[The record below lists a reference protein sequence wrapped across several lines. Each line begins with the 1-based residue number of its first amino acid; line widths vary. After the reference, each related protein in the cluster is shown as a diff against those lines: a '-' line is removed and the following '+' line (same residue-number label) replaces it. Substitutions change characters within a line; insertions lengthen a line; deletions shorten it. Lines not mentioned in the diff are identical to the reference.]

1 MVRTPSPPPSPRT
14 GRPGLALH
22 REEVLHQEEQHER
35 HRQRHRDP
43 HVVLHRRRTLV
54 HLSRARTP
62 LTGVEFPTRSLR
74 FVTRPPGAAISPGSR
89 GVAAD
94 PARLSRRDPHR
105 RIFIQPGEPS
115 AGAPVMPRQ
124 SATFRR
130 HPHRLRSGSTV
141 AKALIGRSKAERK
154 RNEAHRGSRHDR
166 RHRIRH
172 RWTRRRRLP
181 EPDPLKRTPC
191 TRTNSS
197 PDTPPS

>member
-1 MVRTPSPPPSPRT
+1 MTPSPRMGWT
-14 GRPGLALH
+14 GLAVQ

-35 HRQRHRDP
+35 HCQRHRDP
-43 HVVLHRRRTLV
+43 HVVFHRRRTLV

-62 LTGVEFPTRSLR
+62 LTGVEFSTKSLR
-74 FVTRPPGAAISPGSR
+74 FVTRPPWAVISPGSR

-94 PARLSRRDPHR
+94 PAWLSRRDTHR
-105 RIFIQPGEPS
+105 RIFIQSGEPS
-115 AGAPVMPRQ
+115 AGVPATHRH
-124 SATFRR
+124 SATFRH
-130 HPHRLRSGSTV
+130 HPRRPRSGSTV
-141 AKALIGRSKAERK
+141 AKALIRRSKAERK

-172 RWTRRRRLP
+172 RWTRRRCLP